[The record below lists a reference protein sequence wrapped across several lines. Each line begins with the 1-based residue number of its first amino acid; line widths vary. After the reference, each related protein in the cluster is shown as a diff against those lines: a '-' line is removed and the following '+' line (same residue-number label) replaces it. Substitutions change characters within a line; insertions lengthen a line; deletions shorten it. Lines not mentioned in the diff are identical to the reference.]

1 MRFSSKTFKRAMRGM
16 RKKKKH
22 ARRTRKQRG
31 GKLVFPYTG
40 GRPESASATL
50 ADTLDWDDQKDRV

>member
-1 MRFSSKTFKRAMRGM
+1 MRGL

-22 ARRTRKQRG
+22 TRRTRKQRG